1 MIYVKCDPA
10 LIPQKVLDVAAR
22 AQADLEAKPE
32 AERKAFI
39 EKKGHVWRAFARYLA
54 KMSYSKCWYSESND
68 PQSFFDV
75 DHFRPKKAAKRA
87 EASEDDGYPWLAF
100 SVENFRY
107 AAGRSNRLSTD
118 EATDKTV
125 GKGSW
130 FPLLDGSPCASWDD
144 RCLSTEL
151 PVLLDPTVRSDVA
164 LIDIN
169 PDDGRAV
176 LSMTCIGIAKQ
187 FRASKSIELYSLNL
201 GNLITARKR
210 VMRDVENHFKNLMDI
225 VNAANDMPAVERLQV
240 QMREATGSSAPY
252 ARAARAKMFAMGA
265 GAFCAQ
271 PEDMVEG
278 ARQQAGQENGI

>member
-10 LIPQKVLDVAAR
+10 LIPQKVLNVAAR
-22 AQADLEAKPE
+22 AQAELEAKPE

-39 EKKGHVWRAFARYLA
+39 EKKGHVWRAFGRYLA
-54 KMSYSKCWYSESND
+54 KMSYGKCWYSESND

-87 EASEDDGYPWLAF
+87 AATEDDGYPWLAF

-107 AAGRSNRLSTD
+107 SAGRSNRLSTD
-118 EATDKTV
+118 ETTEETV

-144 RCLSTEL
+144 RCLNTEM

-176 LSMTCIGIAKQ
+176 ASMTCLGDVKRL
-187 FRASKSIELYSLNL
+187 RASKSIELYGLNL

-210 VMRDVENHFKNLMDI
+210 VMRDVENHYKNLMDI
-225 VNAANDMPAVERLQV
+225 VNAANDMAALDRLQA
-240 QMREATGSSAPY
+240 QMREATASSAPY

-271 PEDMVEG
+271 PEDV
-278 ARQQAGQENGI
+278 ANAG

>member
-10 LIPQKVLDVAAR
+10 LIPQKVLNVAAR
-22 AQADLEAKPE
+22 AQAELEAKPE

-39 EKKGHVWRAFARYLA
+39 EKKGYVWRAFGRHLA
-54 KMSYSKCWYSESND
+54 KMSYGKCWYSESND

-87 EASEDDGYPWLAF
+87 DATEDDGYPWLAF

-107 AAGRSNRLSTD
+107 SAGRSNRLSTD
-118 EATDKTV
+118 EATEETV

-144 RCLSTEL
+144 RCLNTEM
-151 PVLLDPTVRSDVA
+151 PVLLDPTIRSDVA

-176 LSMTCIGIAKQ
+176 ASMTCLGATKQ
-187 FRASKSIELYSLNL
+187 YRVSKSIELYGLNL

-210 VMRDVENHFKNLMDI
+210 VMRDVENHFRNLMDI
-225 VNAANDMPAVERLQV
+225 VAANTDMAAVDRLQA
-240 QMREATGSSAPY
+240 QMREATVSSAPY

-265 GAFCAQ
+265 GVFCAQ
-271 PEDMVEG
+271 PEDI
-278 ARQQAGQENGI
+278 ANAG

>member
-1 MIYVKCDPA
+1 MIYVKCDPN

-22 AQADLEAKPE
+22 AQAELDAKPE
-32 AERKAFI
+32 AERKGFI
-39 EKKGHVWRAFARYLA
+39 ERKGHVWRAFGRHLA
-54 KMSYSKCWYSESND
+54 KMSYGKCWYSESND

-87 EASEDDGYPWLAF
+87 DAKEDDGYPWLAF

-107 AAGRSNRLSTD
+107 SAGRSNRLSTD
-118 EATDKTV
+118 EATDETV

-130 FPLLDGSPCASWDD
+130 FPLLDESPCASWDD
-144 RCLSTEL
+144 RRINIER

-169 PDDGRAV
+169 PDDGRAIA
-176 LSMTCIGIAKQ
+176 SQTCLGVTKQ
-187 FRASKSIELYSLNL
+187 HRAGKSIELYGLNL
-201 GNLITARKR
+201 GNLISARKR
-210 VMRDVENHFKNLMDI
+210 VMRDVENHYKNLMDI
-225 VNAANDMPAVERLQV
+225 VSAATDMVAVERLQE
-240 QMREATGSSAPY
+240 QMREATASSAPY

-271 PEDMVEG
+271 PEDAV
-278 ARQQAGQENGI
+278 